1 MCNTYPKTLIVPA
14 KCDDQMLIES
24 SRFRNGGRFPLL
36 VYYHKPRQT
45 TLLITAEPITTQFI
59 NVSNQNTSTQLSS
72 NPSSSVLS
80 TIANSSFTT
89 SLTSSKSSN
98 LILNS
103 SIKNSISPFNS
114 TSNNRCR
121 ADEQLLSFVLPDKCR
136 GVILDLRS
144 QSETKKPQVTSGQ
157 VEFEQY
163 YPQWRRVCRPVESTV
178 NLINTF
184 RKFIYACTS
193 SGRLTRSPSN
203 STFSALHSGIS
214 DSIGLLSNAALNPIG
229 NFGLRNVVTTTNSSS
244 ISFDNSSI
252 NSLNNINEQQINT
265 TVKNDIIS
273 NLNQLDI
280 QSTNYTTVESNLS
293 NINNNSNNSNINVKK
308 SKKFSAWLSLVRE
321 ALAAAV
327 AGATALDALD
337 AFAQQQLQQEQCLLA
352 EKQKKSSK
360 VHVNEEVKLRG
371 SCVLVQ
377 SRKGTDR
384 AILVAS
390 LIQIILNP
398 ECRTIQGFQTLIDHT
413 WLQAGHPFTERCQ
426 NSAFSLK
433 PLKNE
438 SPVFILFLDC
448 VWQLLRQYPNSFEFT
463 DELLCVLAKHA
474 YFSEYGT
481 FLGNSSQEREQFDI
495 PSRTISLWSYINQ
508 PIVINCF
515 QNPFYSGQNNDKIQ
529 LPIVDGYACWP
540 CLAAQALDVWEELY
554 QQQLVGDNPGLWK
567 LPRYMSHVIV
577 DKFET
582 ERLRSIQLRKTLN
595 QLINEAVAAD
605 ILHV

>member
-1 MCNTYPKTLIVPA
+1 MLSFEDVRVFVPTQSLVSKRVIFNSHHLTFQLNDSDFSIMYRAIDGFRLFESSTERRFTPSTLTGHTVAVYTKDFHIYELTVNYLSVARSLEQALEAATCVNDISLYYPFTYKLNQLPPLPVMKPIDWPNNIKEILSVGNWRLSQVNENYAMCNTYPKTLIVPA

-59 NVSNQNTSTQLSS
+59 NVSNQNISTQLSS

-136 GVILDLRS
+136 
-144 QSETKKPQVTSGQ
+144 
-157 VEFEQY
+157 
-163 YPQWRRVCRPVESTV
+163 
-178 NLINTF
+178 
-184 RKFIYACTS
+184 
-193 SGRLTRSPSN
+193 
-203 STFSALHSGIS
+203 GIS

-321 ALAAAV
+321 TLAAAV

-384 AILVAS
+384 AIL
-390 LIQIILNP
+390 
-398 ECRTIQGFQTLIDHT
+398 
-413 WLQAGHPFTERCQ
+413 
-426 NSAFSLK
+426 
-433 PLKNE
+433 
-438 SPVFILFLDC
+438 
-448 VWQLLRQYPNSFEFT
+448 LLRQYPNSFEFT

-474 YFSEYGT
+474 YFSEYGM
-481 FLGNSSQEREQFDI
+481 
-495 PSRTISLWSYINQ
+495 SYINQ

-540 CLAAQALDVWEELY
+540 CLAAQAL
-554 QQQLVGDNPGLWK
+554 QQLVGDNPGLWK

-582 ERLRSIQLRKTLN
+582 ERLRSIQLRK
-595 QLINEAVAAD
+595 
-605 ILHV
+605 

>member
-1 MCNTYPKTLIVPA
+1 MYRAIDGFRLFESSTERRFTPSTLTGHTVAVYTKDFHIYELTVNYLSVARSLEQALEAATCVNDISLYYPFTYKLNQLPPLPVMKPIDWPNNIKEILSVGNWRLSQVNENYAMCNTYPKTLIVPA

-59 NVSNQNTSTQLSS
+59 NVSNQNISTQLSS

-136 GVILDLRS
+136 
-144 QSETKKPQVTSGQ
+144 
-157 VEFEQY
+157 
-163 YPQWRRVCRPVESTV
+163 
-178 NLINTF
+178 
-184 RKFIYACTS
+184 
-193 SGRLTRSPSN
+193 
-203 STFSALHSGIS
+203 GIS

-321 ALAAAV
+321 TLAAAV

-398 ECRTIQGFQTLIDHT
+398 ECRTIQG
-413 WLQAGHPFTERCQ
+413 
-426 NSAFSLK
+426 LK

-474 YFSEYGT
+474 YFSEYGM
-481 FLGNSSQEREQFDI
+481 
-495 PSRTISLWSYINQ
+495 SYINQ

-540 CLAAQALDVWEELY
+540 CLAAQAL
-554 QQQLVGDNPGLWK
+554 QQLVGDNPGLWK

-582 ERLRSIQLRKTLN
+582 ERLRSIQLRK
-595 QLINEAVAAD
+595 
-605 ILHV
+605 

>member
-1 MCNTYPKTLIVPA
+1 MSELK
-14 KCDDQMLIES
+14 K
-24 SRFRNGGRFPLL
+24 NGYISKLL
-36 VYYHKPRQT
+36 P
-45 TLLITAEPITTQFI
+45 
-59 NVSNQNTSTQLSS
+59 NCTS
-72 NPSSSVLS
+72 
-80 TIANSSFTT
+80 
-89 SLTSSKSSN
+89 
-98 LILNS
+98 
-103 SIKNSISPFNS
+103 
-114 TSNNRCR
+114 
-121 ADEQLLSFVLPDKCR
+121 
-136 GVILDLRS
+136 
-144 QSETKKPQVTSGQ
+144 
-157 VEFEQY
+157 
-163 YPQWRRVCRPVESTV
+163 
-178 NLINTF
+178 
-184 RKFIYACTS
+184 ACTS

-293 NINNNSNNSNINVKK
+293 NINNISNNSNINVKK

-398 ECRTIQGFQTLIDHT
+398 ECRTIQG
-413 WLQAGHPFTERCQ
+413 
-426 NSAFSLK
+426 
-433 PLKNE
+433 
-438 SPVFILFLDC
+438 
-448 VWQLLRQYPNSFEFT
+448 
-463 DELLCVLAKHA
+463 
-474 YFSEYGT
+474 
-481 FLGNSSQEREQFDI
+481 
-495 PSRTISLWSYINQ
+495 
-508 PIVINCF
+508 
-515 QNPFYSGQNNDKIQ
+515 
-529 LPIVDGYACWP
+529 
-540 CLAAQALDVWEELY
+540 
-554 QQQLVGDNPGLWK
+554 
-567 LPRYMSHVIV
+567 
-577 DKFET
+577 
-582 ERLRSIQLRKTLN
+582 
-595 QLINEAVAAD
+595 
-605 ILHV
+605 